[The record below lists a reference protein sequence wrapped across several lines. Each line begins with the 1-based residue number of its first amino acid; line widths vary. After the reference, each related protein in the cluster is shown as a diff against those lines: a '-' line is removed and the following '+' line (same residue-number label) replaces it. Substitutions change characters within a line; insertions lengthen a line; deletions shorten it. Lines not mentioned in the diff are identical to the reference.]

1 MKLRFTLLVL
11 LLGIG
16 VLQAQQQCPSFSAV
30 EALHTNHQY
39 VNFTTNGTM
48 FYDGMGNNSHHIPYQ
63 VNQTPRGTVFAAST
77 WLSVRNATGDL
88 AVMAPRYLSQEPGY
102 NQGPLDATTGMPIA
116 TNCQEF
122 NHIWRVSRWAVERL
136 ITDYNDNGNID
147 NPVEPELLQWPARGN
162 PHFLAQM
169 GYALPNQDLAP
180 FYDQNADG
188 LYNPLDGDYPVYK
201 MGVATAIAEQVLW
214 TVFHNNTDP
223 SMAAFDMK
231 IEVQQTAYAL
241 DCGNSDILN
250 KAFFMHQK
258 VINRSTTTYQDVQ
271 YGNWNDFDLGCA
283 NDDYV
288 GSDASRNTIYAYNAD
303 FFDDIPCGTSNSTP
317 GYGQNP
323 PVQAVTFLNQT
334 MSGAIYHI
342 NNPSS
347 PTGDPASALGFE
359 RLLSGVFPNG
369 TPMTKGGDG
378 YDPNSTDTTKF
389 MFPDNPNNAAIGAW
403 SMASENLSGLD
414 QRTLGSLYK
423 ATFAPGEI
431 WDIELVYSFHRG
443 TTSLGAWINVNLM
456 EQQIDSLQQYYNNGL
471 HNLVCPV
478 VTNCT
483 ANCVFPGDANN
494 NGIANDFDILEM
506 GLAYTQAAA
515 PRAQA
520 GNRWFPYTP
529 PSLIANAYVDA
540 DGLGQVDTFDLQ
552 ANTQNWGLTHSLYTG
567 AVEGSNAVGGDLH
580 FVRKAIFPL
589 LPIRPVLEVG
599 EQFLLE
605 AHLGDSSNS
614 FTLQGVTYR
623 VSYDEQVLE
632 HFNRNTALTTEKGGW
647 IRDDGA
653 GHYHRKTQENG
664 LLHLVTSRL
673 DNGDHTGAGSIEVL
687 NFRVKQN
694 VNLGIDTFYT
704 QVCFEDYKAVQANG
718 QVVPITSTCIT
729 LAYADPALAV
739 SDLPSTAPSIAIY
752 PNPAKENLQ
761 VDLGAAVAKRVELV
775 DMLGQSVQ
783 QHWNQQ
789 GILTISRNHLPKG
802 LYLIRVSFEN
812 GSQSTHKVVFQ

>member
-1 MKLRFTLLVL
+1 MRLKITLLVL

-16 VLQAQQQCPSFSAV
+16 VLQAQQQCPSFSTV

-63 VNQTPRGTVFAAST
+63 VNQTPMGTVFAAST

-102 NQGPLDATTGMPIA
+102 NHGPLDVTTGMPIA

-122 NHIWRVSRWAVERL
+122 NHIWKVSRWAVERL

-147 NPVEPELLQWPARGN
+147 NPVEPELLQWPGRGN
-162 PHFLAQM
+162 PHFQAQM
-169 GYALPNQDLAP
+169 GYALPNQDMAP

-201 MGVATAIAEQVLW
+201 MGVASAIAEQVLW

-223 SMAAFDMK
+223 AMATFDMQ
-231 IEVQQTAYAL
+231 IEIQQTAYAL
-241 DCGNSDILN
+241 DCGNNDILN
-250 KAFFMHQK
+250 KAFFIHQK
-258 VINRSTTTYQDVQ
+258 VINKSSSTYQDIR

-283 NDDYV
+283 GDDYV
-288 GSDASRNTIYAYNAD
+288 GSDANRNTVYAYNAD
-303 FFDDIPCGTSNSTP
+303 FNDDNPCGTSNATP

-323 PVQAVTFLNQT
+323 PVQAVTFLNQNMT
-334 MSGAIYHI
+334 GAIYHI
-342 NNPSS
+342 NSGS
-347 PTGDPASALGFE
+347 APTGDPSSALGFE
-359 RLLSGVFPNG
+359 RLLSGVFSNG
-369 TPMTKGGDG
+369 VPMTKGGDG
-378 YDPNSTDTTKF
+378 YDLTSTDTTKF
-389 MFPDNPNNAAIGAW
+389 MFPDNPNSTATGAW
-403 SMASENLSGLD
+403 SMVTENLSGLD
-414 QRTLGSLYK
+414 QRTVGTLHK

-431 WDIELVYSFHRG
+431 WDIDLTYSFHRANNG
-443 TTSLGAWINVNLM
+443 NAWTNVNLM
-456 EQQIDSLQQYYNNGL
+456 EQQVDSLQQYYNNGL
-471 HNLVCPV
+471 HNLSCPV

-506 GLAYTQAAA
+506 GLAYAQTAA

-529 PSLIANAYVDA
+529 PSPIANAYVDA

-567 AVEGSNAVGGDLH
+567 VAEGSNAVGGDLF
-580 FVRKAIFPL
+580 FVRKAQLPIFPNL
-589 LPIRPVLEVG
+589 PVLEPG
-599 EQFLLE
+599 IPFLLE
-605 AHLGDSSNS
+605 AHLGDSSNL
-614 FTLQGVTYR
+614 FTLQGITYR
-623 VSYDEQVLE
+623 VNYDENVLE
-632 HFNRNTALTTEKGGW
+632 HFNRNTVMSTEKGGW
-647 IRDDGA
+647 IKDDGA
-653 GHYHRKTQENG
+653 GIYHRKTEENG
-664 LLHLVTSRL
+664 LLHLVSSRL
-673 DNGDHTGAGSIEVL
+673 TNGDHTGAGSIEVL
-687 NFRVKQN
+687 NFRVRQD
-694 VNLGIDTFYT
+694 VAVGIDTLYT

-718 QVVPITSTCIT
+718 QVLPITSTCIT
-729 LAYADPALAV
+729 IAYTDPTIAV
-739 SDLPSTAPSIAIY
+739 TTLSGSTPKIAIY
-752 PNPAKENLQ
+752 PNPAKESLQ
-761 VDLGAAVAKRVELV
+761 VNLGTAVAKRVELV

-783 QHWNQQ
+783 QYWNKQ
-789 GILTISRNHLPKG
+789 GVLTIHRDHLPKG
-802 LYLIRVSFEN
+802 LYLLRVAFEN